1 MQSIS
6 DQLKRDILVEGSA
19 ASMLEQPHCDC
30 SVAVNKF
37 SESERASKAGSVMAR
52 GDVKLKVK
60 TLGRGGDGAV
70 KGAFTV
76 KRLQS

>member
-1 MQSIS
+1 MS

-19 ASMLEQPHCDC
+19 ASKLDLPHCDC
-30 SVAVNKF
+30 LVAVKK
-37 SESERASKAGSVMAR
+37 SPESERASKAGSVMAR

-60 TLGRGGDGAV
+60 TLGLGGDGAV